1 MHRTIFFGISAA
13 LLLSSATVLAQ
24 PPTAPAASATG
35 TKAKAK
41 PAAGRPLRA
50 QPAEALAT
58 APSAEASGPAAG
70 PEPDVVAPGDKPE
83 RRISIAAIAGVGINE
98 TKVKD
103 DGGNE
108 SKEGVGT
115 QGVGVG
121 VRGGYTLPMKV
132 YVGAA
137 FVYHLGGSKDADQVK
152 YTGTT
157 LYLGP
162 EVGYDL
168 ELGPLVVRPYVGL
181 GYGSVKAKAE
191 AGGRTII
198 DKSEGG
204 LALWP
209 GLMARYPIEAF
220 FVGAD
225 ARYALVTGTDKIT
238 NAGGVGVFATVGM
251 TF

>member
-1 MHRTIFFGISAA
+1 MHRNFVVGLSAV
-13 LLLSSATVLAQ
+13 LFLSSASAFAQ
-24 PPTAPAASATG
+24 PPAAGTG
-35 TKAKAK
+35 SKAKAK
-41 PAAGRPLRA
+41 PATSRPLRA
-50 QPAEALAT
+50 QAAPAAEPTAGPVTEPEADVAT
-58 APSAEASGPAAG
+58 AAE
-70 PEPDVVAPGDKPE
+70 KPVH
-83 RRISIAAIAGVGINE
+83 RISVAAIAGVGINE
-98 TKVKD
+98 TKIKD
-103 DGGNE
+103 EAGNE
-108 SKEGVGT
+108 TKEGVGT
-115 QGVGVG
+115 QGVGIG
-121 VRGGYTLPMKV
+121 LRGGYTLPMKV

-152 YTGTT
+152 YTGST

-191 AGGRTII
+191 AGGTTLLDR
-198 DKSEGG
+198 SEGG
-204 LALWP
+204 FALWP
-209 GLMARYPIEAF
+209 GLMARYPIDAF

-238 NAGGVGVFATVGM
+238 NGNGAGVFATVGM

>member
-1 MHRTIFFGISAA
+1 MHRNIFFGVSAV
-13 LLLSSATVLAQ
+13 LVLSSATAFAQ
-24 PPTAPAASATG
+24 PPASSKA
-35 TKAKAK
+35 KAKAK
-41 PAAGRPLRA
+41 PAAGAARPMRA
-50 QPAEALAT
+50 QPAQE
-58 APSAEASGPAAG
+58 PAAAPASE
-70 PEPDVVAPGDKPE
+70 PEPDVATAADKPE

-98 TKVKD
+98 TKLKD
-103 DGGNE
+103 DAGNE
-108 SKEGVGT
+108 TKEGVGT
-115 QGVGVG
+115 QGVGIG
-121 VRGGYTLPMKV
+121 LRGGYTLPMKV

-168 ELGPLVVRPYVGL
+168 ELGPLVIRPYVGL

-191 AGGRTII
+191 AGGTTLLDR
-198 DKSEGG
+198 SEGG
-204 LALWP
+204 FALWP
-209 GLMARYPIEAF
+209 GLMARYPIDAF

-238 NAGGVGVFATVGM
+238 NAGGAGVFATVGM
-251 TF
+251 NF